1 MKNIRFKN
9 FKNYLNPKFFLLI
22 IVLNL
27 YNISSFAQNTLN
39 SLPVFTQQVDHPH
52 EEDWLL
58 GSGKFVTGIYRA
70 ENNKDLVITNGLVS
84 RTFRLDPYFACYSFK
99 NQATGKEML
108 RAIRPEAVITINDTQ
123 YHIGGVKGQF
133 EHAYLK
139 YDWMK
144 HFTNDT
150 SAFQFTHFQIQN
162 IRPRFP
168 WKPSRWSTNKEWPPK
183 GKEITFYFSS
193 PNKELKDVTIQVHY
207 QMYDNVPLMS
217 KWLTMQN
224 NSRNDIRIDSF
235 SSEILSMVENGN
247 TTGLDGSLQPP
258 HIFIESD
265 YSFGG
270 MDANAADHTTY
281 WLPDSSYTTQVNYNY
296 QTPCLLESKPPIG
309 PWYKLIPGMKFE
321 TFHTY
326 ELMYNNYD
334 KERCGLEERKM
345 YRILAPWTSENPMFL
360 HLTTTDS
367 AKVKA
372 AIDQCANVGFEM
384 VILSFGSGLNMED
397 TSAANIAKYKVL
409 VDYAKSKGI
418 ELGGYS
424 LFSSRNIDAAN
435 DVINPKTGKPGGQI
449 FGYAPCL
456 GSEWGLGYIKELKTF
471 ITKTGFHVLEND
483 GPYPGDVCAST
494 THPGHEGLF
503 DSQWKQ
509 WWEEVS
515 FYRWLRE
522 SDIYLNAPD
531 WYFLSGSSKTAMGYR
546 ETDWSLPRAQQIIIE
561 RQNIYDGTWKKTPS
575 MGWMFVP
582 LTQYHGG
589 GAAATIEP
597 LHEHLYDYKT
607 HLIQNFG
614 SGVQAAYRGPRLYD
628 TPETEAMVKG
638 VVQWYKRY
646 RKILNSDIIHL
657 RRADG
662 RDWDGIMHVNPK
674 LRERGFVMVYNPL
687 DKPITR
693 RIKLPLYYTGLTTI
707 AKIKVEESKSKI
719 YKLDRDYS
727 VEVTVKIPAGGNTW
741 LVVE

>member
-9 FKNYLNPKFFLLI
+9 FKKHLNPEFFLLI

-27 YNISSFAQNTLN
+27 FNISSFAQNTLN
-39 SLPVFTQQVDHPH
+39 SLPVFAQQVDHPL

-70 ENNKDLVITNGLVS
+70 ENNKDLVMTNGLVG

-99 NQATGKEML
+99 NQSTGKEML
-108 RAIRPEAVITINDTQ
+108 RAIRPEAVVTINDTQ

-133 EHAYLK
+133 QYGYLK
-139 YDWMK
+139 YGWLENFIRDS
-144 HFTNDT
+144 T
-150 SAFQFTHFQIQN
+150 AFRFTHFK
-162 IRPRFP
+162 IREIKPRFS
-168 WKPSRWSTNKEWPPK
+168 WKPTRWNTNKEWPPK

-193 PNKELKDVTIQVHY
+193 PNKELEGVTIQVHY
-207 QMYDNVPLMS
+207 QMYDNIPLMS
-217 KWLTMQN
+217 KWLTIQN
-224 NSRNDIRIDSF
+224 NTRNDICIDSF

-247 TTGLDGSLQPP
+247 TTGLDGHLQPP

-270 MDANAADHTTY
+270 SDANDADHTTN
-281 WLPDSSYTTQVNYNY
+281 WLKDSLYTTQVNYNY
-296 QTPCLLESKPPIG
+296 QTPCLLVSKPPIG
-309 PWYKLIPGMKFE
+309 PWYKLSSQETFE
-321 TFHTY
+321 SFHTY
-326 ELMYNNYD
+326 ELMYDSYD

-345 YRILAPWTSENPMFL
+345 YRILAPWVTENPIFL
-360 HLTTTDS
+360 HLTTTDP

-372 AIDQCANVGFEM
+372 AIDQCADVGFEM

-397 TSAANIAKYKVL
+397 TSDVRINKYKTL
-409 VDYAKSKGI
+409 VDYAHSKGI

-424 LFSSRNIDAAN
+424 LFSSRHIDAAN
-435 DVINPKTGKPGGQI
+435 DVINPKTGKPGGAI
-449 FGYAPCL
+449 FGNAPCL
-456 GSEWGLGYIKELKTF
+456 GSEWGLDYIKKLKAF
-471 ITKTGFHVLEND
+471 IFKTGFDILEND
-483 GPYPGDVCAST
+483 GPYPGDICAST
-494 THPGHEGLF
+494 THPGHEGLL

-509 WWEEVS
+509 WWDEVS
-515 FYRWLRE
+515 FYRWLRKKGV
-522 SDIYLNAPD
+522 YLNAPD
-531 WYFLSGSSKTAMGYR
+531 WYYLNGSSKTAMGYR

-561 RQNIYDGTWKKTPS
+561 RQNIYDGTWEKTPS

-582 LTQYHGG
+582 LVQYHGG

-597 LHEHLYDYKT
+597 LHEHLDVYRT

-628 TPETEAMVKG
+628 TLQTEKMVKG
-638 VVQWYKRY
+638 VVQWYKKY
-646 RKILNSDIIHL
+646 RSILNSDIIHL

-662 RDWDGIMHVNPK
+662 RGWDGIMHVNPK
-674 LRERGFVMVYNPL
+674 LKEKGFVMVYNPL

-693 RIKLPLYYTGLTTI
+693 RIKLPLYYTGLMTI
-707 AKIKVEESKSKI
+707 AKIKIEESKSKI

-727 VEVTVKIPAGGNTW
+727 VEVTVKIPAEGNTW